1 VAEELAMSDLY
12 QEIEI
17 PPYKAVIEA
26 ESDAPD
32 PDGCYYARAI
42 IARLDNAP
50 VHENFATYRLE
61 RGDLFGDPPR
71 AFRDA
76 EERVR
81 EAIELKFLTE

>member
-1 VAEELAMSDLY
+1 MSDLY

-26 ESDAPD
+26 EIEAPH
-32 PDGCYYARAI
+32 PDGCYYARAV
-42 IARLDNAP
+42 IARLDDAP
-50 VHENFATYRLE
+50 VHENFATYKIE

-81 EAIELKFLTE
+81 EAIALEFLVG